1 MRSIQMTK
9 AELVAKIAQNADL
22 TKSAAETYF
31 NSFLSSI
38 GEILKKEQKV
48 FLSGLGTL
56 VVEARKERIGRNP
69 RTGEAI
75 TIPAGKAVKFR
86 PAKALKDAV
95 R

>member
-1 MRSIQMTK
+1 MTK

-22 TKSAAETYF
+22 TKSATEAYF

-38 GEILKKEQKV
+38 EEILKKEEKV

-56 VVEARKERIGRNP
+56 VVDTRKARTGRNP

-75 TIPAGKAVKFR
+75 SIPAGKCVKFR

>member
-1 MRSIQMTK
+1 MTK

-31 NSFLSSI
+31 NSFLKSI
-38 GEILKKEQKV
+38 EEILKEEEKV

-56 VVEARKERIGRNP
+56 VVETRKERIGRNP
-69 RTGEAI
+69 RTGDAI
-75 TIPAGKAVKFR
+75 TIPAGKCVKFR
-86 PAKALKDAV
+86 PPKALKDSV